1 MIIHK
6 KIREI
11 LLLAILFLIAACI
24 ASVPILTFANNNE
37 NEIIAV
43 NKNTSSEYTNI
54 PDALKEAAEGNT
66 IDVVKGN
73 PKGNPDERFRIGV
86 YHGITNNVTLQ
97 KSPNLAEEVCLD
109 CDYELT
115 VAYFYKGA
123 TFKNLSFNF
132 GNYIYHGIDGA
143 GGTLTFN
150 NCKLY
155 GLQHGYVTSYF
166 NDCIFDNTDHPVGEY
181 NM

>member
-6 KIREI
+6 KIRAI
-11 LLLAILFLIAACI
+11 LLLAILFIIAACI

-37 NEIIAV
+37 DEIIAV
-43 NKNTSSEYTNI
+43 NKNTSAPYTNI

-66 IDVVKGN
+66 IEVVKGK
-73 PKGNPDERFRIGV
+73 PERTPDERFRIGV
-86 YHGITNNVTLQ
+86 AHGIQNKVTLQ
-97 KSPNLAEEVCLD
+97 KSAKLRDEVCLD
-109 CDYELT
+109 CDYEHT
-115 VAYFYKGA
+115 VAYFYNGA
-123 TFKNLSFNF
+123 TFKDLSFNF
-132 GNYIYHGIDGA
+132 GNHLYHGIDGA

-150 NCKLY
+150 NCTLY

-166 NDCIFDNTDHPVGEY
+166 NDCVFDNTEHQVGEY